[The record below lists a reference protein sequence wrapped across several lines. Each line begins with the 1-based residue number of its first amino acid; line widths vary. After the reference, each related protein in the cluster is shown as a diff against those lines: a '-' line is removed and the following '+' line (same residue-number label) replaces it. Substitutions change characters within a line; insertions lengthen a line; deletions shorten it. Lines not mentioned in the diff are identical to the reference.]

1 MLWDPK
7 QYAQFAGER
16 SRPFFDLLAQVRN
29 ERVLHAADLGCGPG
43 ELTQALAK
51 RWPQAQV
58 VGVDNSPEMLA
69 KSAPSAI
76 PNRLRFLQAD
86 IGAWQSDRP
95 LDLIFSN
102 AALQWVPDHEKLLD
116 ALVGMLAP
124 GGTLAVQ
131 VPNHFASP
139 AHQLIKETVQ
149 QRSWKS
155 LLDGAGLQAAAVK
168 PLTWYVERLVGH
180 GLTVDAWDT
189 TYIHVL
195 HGENPVLEWMKGT
208 ALRPLLSRLDSQQ
221 SADFLRD
228 LGTRYLAAYPAS
240 GHGFTLF
247 PFRRIFFIATRRG

>member
-16 SRPFFDLLAQVRN
+16 SRPFFDLLAQVRHD
-29 ERVLHAADLGCGPG
+29 RVLQAADLGCGPG
-43 ELTQALAK
+43 ELTHALAE
-51 RWPQAQV
+51 RWPEAQI

-69 KSAPSAI
+69 KAARWAL

-86 IGAWQSDRP
+86 IGTWKSDRP

-102 AALQWVPDHEKLLD
+102 AALQWVPDHEKVLD

-139 AHQLIKETVQ
+139 AHQLIKETAQ
-149 QRSWKS
+149 QPRWKS
-155 LLDGAGLQAAAVK
+155 LPDGADLQAAAVK
-168 PLTWYVERLVGH
+168 PLTWYVERLLGH

-195 HGENPVLEWMKGT
+195 QGANPVLEWMKGT

-240 GHGFTLF
+240 GQGSTLF
-247 PFRRIFFIATRRG
+247 PFRRIFFIATRHG